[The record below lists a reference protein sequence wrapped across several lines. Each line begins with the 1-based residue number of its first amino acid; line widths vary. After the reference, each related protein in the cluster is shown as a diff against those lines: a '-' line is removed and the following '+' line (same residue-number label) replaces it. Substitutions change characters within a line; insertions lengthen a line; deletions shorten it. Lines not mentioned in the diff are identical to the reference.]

1 MSPPSGPDGGVDP
14 VAATL
19 TPAAAAAIDWH
30 GIVIGAGPAGAAVAI
45 RLARQ
50 GLRVLLVDRSS
61 MPRPKVCGCC
71 LSPLAVAEL
80 ASLCPANALPSLLP
94 LATVCL
100 VSAGRS
106 ARIPM
111 PGGGVLSREA
121 LDTALVR
128 QAIAAGADWLPT
140 MLVEAI
146 HEAPS
151 HEKLA
156 DLGEEGVI
164 VVARTTTAAP
174 QAPMQPRGRD
184 RRRTG

>member
-1 MSPPSGPDGGVDP
+1 MSPPSGPGSGLDP

-80 ASLCPANALPSLLP
+80 ASLCPAGAVPTPLP

-106 ARIPM
+106 VRIPM

-121 LDTALVR
+121 LD
-128 QAIAAGADWLPT
+128 AAR
-140 MLVEAI
+140 
-146 HEAPS
+146 
-151 HEKLA
+151 LA
-156 DLGEEGVI
+156 RVFLCVGGGCFVCVWGGGVGGW
-164 VVARTTTAAP
+164 VGGG
-174 QAPMQPRGRD
+174 RGGCSRW
-184 RRRTG
+184 

>member
-1 MSPPSGPDGGVDP
+1 MSPPSGPGSGLDP
-14 VAATL
+14 VPATL

-80 ASLCPANALPSLLP
+80 ASLCPADAVPTPLP

-140 MLVEAI
+140 M
-146 HEAPS
+146 
-151 HEKLA
+151 
-156 DLGEEGVI
+156 
-164 VVARTTTAAP
+164 AAWL
-174 QAPMQPRGRD
+174 
-184 RRRTG
+184 